1 MVVVFLAVLAVLTL
15 GFLSLWPFFRN
26 LRKSAPDGLWAN
38 LRFLSRWWD
47 LSGLKVL
54 SRPGSSSRR
63 KFSESSP
70 GLPEMSDRPWRKLGY
85 KSRPDHAKIPA
96 TPDLLGKPPFPL
108 RYASVVSRILAG
120 LLICVAVITTLR
132 LAVPREVFA
141 EVGIKTYIAAHI
153 LLVGLLGSSA
163 AVLIRS
169 SSRIKDG
176 NSTAFWG
183 IVVVCGIF
191 GIPTILLFFPFGL
204 FCLSAVF
211 AMCTRTSRTWMAQRR
226 ARRG

>member
-1 MVVVFLAVLAVLTL
+1 MVVVFFAVLAVLTL

-38 LRFLSRWWD
+38 LRFLSRWRG

-70 GLPEMSDRPWRKLGY
+70 VLPKLPDRPWRKLGY
-85 KSRPDHAKIPA
+85 KSRPGRAKIPA

-120 LLICVAVITTLR
+120 FIILTASVLLLK
-132 LAVPREVFA
+132 LNSLEEKFA
-141 EVGIKTYIAAHI
+141 ESDFEVAIATNLLLSG
-153 LLVGLLGSSA
+153 LLVFSA
-163 AVLIRS
+163 IVLIRS

-191 GIPTILLFFPFGL
+191 GIPTVLLFFPFGL

-226 ARRG
+226 ARLE